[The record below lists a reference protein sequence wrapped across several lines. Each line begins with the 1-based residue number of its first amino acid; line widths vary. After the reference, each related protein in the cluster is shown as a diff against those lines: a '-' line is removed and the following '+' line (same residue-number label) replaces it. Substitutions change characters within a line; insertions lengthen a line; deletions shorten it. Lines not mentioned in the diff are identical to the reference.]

1 MRTTSPMWLDYISPS
16 RMSTKNRQMV
26 LAFCLFFGTTVF
38 GQNLAGNYDFSF
50 MPICCSNA
58 NCIQDW
64 HSLVS
69 PDLIHFCHPLQN
81 GNGYN
86 APKSGYGFQW
96 PYQGDGYLVFG
107 FVNYGNNQYAFET
120 PINHLKQSLFID
132 SSYCFKVMINP
143 TDSTRALTSSF
154 QVLFAVDSIFD
165 PLPPHRLQRSVVQY
179 NHPRDDYLDN
189 FDSWR
194 PITGNFIADSAYN
207 YVAFGFFGELADYQW
222 QQYHQGPQAHSDVSM
237 FLDGVY
243 VLPCSQVDSAEA
255 GTGGF
260 ACLEENKSFELGVP
274 NSDGHSWE
282 WWPTIGLDNPNIS
295 NPVAHP
301 FETTTYHLKM
311 VNYMHDTLYD
321 SVTIFI
327 DVCQPKFPNIITPN
341 GDLQNDAFEIENLPP
356 GSSVK
361 IFNQWGMEVFSS
373 PNYQNNFDGTSST
386 GNLSEGVYYYT
397 LEYDFLEERKDTT
410 GYFHLF
416 R

>member
-1 MRTTSPMWLDYISPS
+1 MLVTISTLS
-16 RMSTKNRQMV
+16 Y
-26 LAFCLFFGTTVF
+26 
-38 GQNLAGNYDFSF
+38 GQNLIADYNFTNLDTCCAYIPKGTCFTNWSS
-50 MPICCSNA
+50 MPN
-58 NCIQDW
+58 
-64 HSLVS
+64 
-69 PDLIHFCHPLQN
+69 PDLIHECHEFDN
-81 GNGYN
+81 GQGNQS
-86 APKSGYGFQW
+86 PKSFTGFQN
-96 PYQGDGYLVFG
+96 PYSGLGYLHFA
-107 FVNYGNNQYAFET
+107 YGYIHPNTYHEGAVH
-120 PINHLKQSLFID
+120 HLRDSLIID
-132 SSYCFKVMINP
+132 STYCYKLMISPADCTFAVTSSLQIIVSVDSILNRPTGRPKSKNP
-143 TDSTRALTSSF
+143 IYDHPEDDYFLNFNSWRALTG
-154 QVLFAVDSIFD
+154 
-165 PLPPHRLQRSVVQY
+165 R
-179 NHPRDDYLDN
+179 
-189 FDSWR
+189 
-194 PITGNFIADSAYN
+194 FIADSAFKH
-207 YVAFGFFGELADYQW
+207 VGFGFFGEDHEYQW
-222 QQYHQGPQAHSDVSM
+222 KPFKPNTTVPQSSLLM
-237 FLDGVY
+237 DGVY
-243 VLPCSQVDSAEA
+243 LLPCSQVDSAEA

-321 SVTIFI
+321 SVTIYI

-341 GDLQNDAFEIENLPP
+341 GDLQNDAFVIENLPP
-356 GSSVK
+356 GSAVK